1 MKSSAFEYS
10 RPGTVAEAVGLL
22 AGSDGNAMPICR
34 GPSLL
39 ILMGLRF
46 AITGLLVDISRL
58 EDLRRVDQRDGHV
71 FIGAATTHAAIE
83 DGKVPDLSLGLMSR
97 VASRAGDRGE
107 VNLRTLAG
115 GDA

>member
-22 AGSDGNAMPICR
+22 AGSDGNAMPIC
-34 GPSLL
+34 GGQSLL

-58 EDLRRVDQRDGHV
+58 EDLRRVDHIQGATVGIVCCRDLALSWASAR
-71 FIGAATTHAAIE
+71 IAAIAAFP
-83 DGKVPDLSLGLMSR
+83 KSKS
-97 VASRAGDRGE
+97 
-107 VNLRTLAG
+107 
-115 GDA
+115 